1 MSEIFSWPVRVYY
14 EDTDTGG
21 VVYYANY
28 LKFMERARTEWLRDL
43 GFEQDD
49 LIKNEQMI
57 FAVRSVQMDYLK
69 PALFN
74 QALEVTASIATAGK
88 ASVVFEQEIIRNNQE
103 GQPEVLARGKVKLAC
118 LNSET
123 LRPRQIPDP
132 IAEVI
137 QRVI

>member
-1 MSEIFSWPVRVYY
+1 
-14 EDTDTGG
+14 
-21 VVYYANY
+21 
-28 LKFMERARTEWLRDL
+28 
-43 GFEQDD
+43 
-49 LIKNEQMI
+49 MI
-57 FAVRSVQMDYLK
+57 L
-69 PALFN
+69 
-74 QALEVTASIATAGK
+74 ALEVTASIATAGK